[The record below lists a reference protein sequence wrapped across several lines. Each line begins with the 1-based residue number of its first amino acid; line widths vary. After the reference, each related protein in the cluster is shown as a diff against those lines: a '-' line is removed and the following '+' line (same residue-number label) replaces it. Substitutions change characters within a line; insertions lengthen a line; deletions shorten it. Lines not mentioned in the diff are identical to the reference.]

1 MGFDLDLDLVMVV
14 WFLNPFAI
22 GGHTV
27 VKDLRKQYKT
37 KFIFSVKDRCTTQ
50 LWILNRTKLRN
61 CLSNSSVLLPK
72 VFTSLSLFL
81 FEFLEDYSITQ

>member
-50 LWILNRTKLRN
+50 
-61 CLSNSSVLLPK
+61 P
-72 VFTSLSLFL
+72 
-81 FEFLEDYSITQ
+81 

>member
-22 GGHTV
+22 GGHMV
-27 VKDLRKQYKT
+27 VKDLQKQYKT
-37 KFIFSVKDRCTTQ
+37 KFIFLVKDRCTTQ
-50 LWILNRTKLRN
+50 SWILNRTKLRT
-61 CLSNSSVLLPK
+61 CLSNSSVLPPK